1 VGQGDIVGRS
11 GYFSLNLSANSVMRG
26 RLDARRT
33 LKSLVA
39 DLRFFRPISL
49 YPFISAIATLAMRGP
64 EHGIIRVMEQFR
76 NIDRTVSSEPWNRV
90 IWNPITHKM
99 VMRNQSLVKYLFMHM
114 YNHDILTNKE
124 KVAIKTKYAA
134 VHNISMEDAITRL
147 NNISIHNA

>member
-1 VGQGDIVGRS
+1 
-11 GYFSLNLSANSVMRG
+11 
-26 RLDARRT
+26 
-33 LKSLVA
+33 
-39 DLRFFRPISL
+39 
-49 YPFISAIATLAMRGP
+49 
-64 EHGIIRVMEQFR
+64 
-76 NIDRTVSSEPWNRV
+76 TVSSEPWNRV